1 MRVKLL
7 LALMLITLSL
17 TLKAQETKSACNFEY
32 SVEAFK
38 NPEGLDY
45 ENRFVNFKWDI
56 SKLSS
61 NDSVSIE
68 IVKIY
73 DCFTG
78 INGTQTEVYTILDLK
93 SKDLIN
99 KNSLNIKHVEMIA
112 KCFKWRVLLKSDSCL
127 EEKDWN
133 YYSFID

>member
-1 MRVKLL
+1 MKVKLL
-7 LALMLITLSL
+7 LALMLFTMSI
-17 TLKAQETKSACNFEY
+17 TLKAQETKSTCNFEY
-32 SVEAFK
+32 SVEAQK

-56 SKLSS
+56 SELSS
-61 NDSVSIE
+61 DESVSIE
-68 IVKIY
+68 IVKIF
-73 DCFTG
+73 DCFSG
-78 INGTQTEVYTILDLK
+78 IDGTQTEVYTLLNLK

-99 KNSLNIKHVEMIA
+99 KNSLKIKHVEMIA
-112 KCFKWRVLLKSDSCL
+112 KCFKWRVVLKSDSCL